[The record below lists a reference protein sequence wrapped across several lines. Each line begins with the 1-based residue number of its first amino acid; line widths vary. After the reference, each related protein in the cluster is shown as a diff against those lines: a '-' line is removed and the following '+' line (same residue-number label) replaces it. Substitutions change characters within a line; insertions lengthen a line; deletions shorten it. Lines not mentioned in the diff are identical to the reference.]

1 MELVTDKF
9 EIYKHK
15 ILNWKEKKDRL
26 IKVFYKSN
34 PRIYGNVLTNFN
46 MPGEEV
52 DLMLKEV
59 NELFKNEINEF
70 LELVNLD
77 FFVESAW
84 IQEYEKNMSHGL
96 HNHGDGYSSVIFIN
110 FDKNVHSSTIFVDK
124 EKNFSYSP
132 EVEEGDMIFFNSK
145 HFHHCPHNKSDSK
158 RMICSF
164 NLKDV
169 NYYMKSTEHFD
180 YF

>member
-1 MELVTDKF
+1 MKLVTDKF

-15 ILNWKEKKDRL
+15 ISNWKEKKDRL
-26 IKVFYKSN
+26 IKTFYESN
-34 PRIYGNVLTNFN
+34 PRMYGNVLTNFQSTN
-46 MPGEEV
+46 KNK

-70 LELVNLD
+70 LELLNLN
-77 FFVESAW
+77 FVLESAW

-96 HNHGDGYSSVIFIN
+96 HDHGNGYSSVIFIN
-110 FDKNVHSSTIFVDK
+110 FDKNSHSSTIFVDK
-124 EKNFSYSP
+124 EKNFSYTP
-132 EVEEGDMIFFNSK
+132 EVDEGDMIFFNSR

-164 NLKDV
+164 NLKK
-169 NYYMKSTEHFD
+169 NKEFIKTFEYL
-180 YF
+180 

>member
-15 ILNWKEKKDRL
+15 ILNWEEKKDRL
-26 IKVFYKSN
+26 IKTFYESN
-34 PRIYGNVLTNFN
+34 PRVYGNVLTNFQSTN
-46 MPGEEV
+46 ENKE
-52 DLMLKEV
+52 LMLKEV
-59 NELFKNEINEF
+59 NELFKNEINDF
-70 LELVNLD
+70 LELLNLNLNL
-77 FFVESAW
+77 ESAW

-96 HNHGDGYSSVIFIN
+96 HNHGIGYSSVIFIH
-110 FDKNVHSSTIFVDK
+110 FDKNVHSSTIFVDRV
-124 EKNFSYSP
+124 KNFSYIP
-132 EVEEGDMIFFNSK
+132 EVEEGDMIFFNSR

-164 NLKDV
+164 NLKDTK
-169 NYYMKSTEHFD
+169 NYIKSHEHFN

>member
-26 IKVFYKSN
+26 IKIFYESN
-34 PRIYGNVLTNFN
+34 PRIYGNVLTNFQSTN
-46 MPGEEV
+46 ENK

-59 NELFKNEINEF
+59 SELFKNEINEF
-70 LELVNLD
+70 LERLNLNLILD
-77 FFVESAW
+77 SAW
-84 IQEYEKNMSHGL
+84 IQEYEKNMDHDL
-96 HNHGDGYSSVIFIN
+96 HNHGIGYSSIIFIN
-110 FDKNVHSSTIFVDK
+110 FNKNVHSSTTFVDK
-124 EKNFSYSP
+124 IKNFSYNP

-145 HFHHCPHNKSDSK
+145 HFHRCAHNKSDSK

-164 NLKDV
+164 NLK
-169 NYYMKSTEHFD
+169 NNKKSIKKFE
-180 YF
+180 YL

>member
-26 IKVFYKSN
+26 IKSFYKSN
-34 PRIYGNVLTNFN
+34 PRMYGNVLTNFN
-46 MPGEEV
+46 MPGQYRN
-52 DLMLKEV
+52 MLIEV

-70 LELVNLD
+70 LELLNLD
-77 FFVESAW
+77 LFVESAW
-84 IQEYEKNMSHGL
+84 IQEYGKNMSHGL
-96 HNHGDGYSSVIFIN
+96 HDHGDGYSSVIFIN
-110 FDKNVHSSTIFVDK
+110 FDKNEHSSTIFFDE

-145 HFHHCPHNKSDSK
+145 HLHQCPYNKSDSK
-158 RMICSF
+158 RMVCSF
-164 NLKDV
+164 NLKDAKT
-169 NYYMKSTEHFD
+169 YMISRKKLI